1 VIRTDRIP
9 LLDAAPWLADGLEGE
24 DLEEARHQLV
34 VASATF
40 QPGPWDWPGR
50 DPEIGFLNLR
60 GRMARGLRLDEAP
73 ANGVELLG
81 EGDLM
86 RPSTSPSSARE
97 SSPTS

>member
-1 VIRTDRIP
+1 VIRADRIP

-50 DPEIGFLNLR
+50 DPEIGFPCAAGWHVACASTWRRPTASSSSGR
-60 GRMARGLRLDEAP
+60 GI
-73 ANGVELLG
+73 
-81 EGDLM
+81 
-86 RPSTSPSSARE
+86 
-97 SSPTS
+97 